1 MSAITP
7 KPEVPKPEV
16 PKLEVRGVS
25 KNFGSLTAVA
35 DVSMRVEHGELRAVI
50 GPNGA
55 GKTTF
60 FNLITGFFPP
70 TAGDILLDGKN
81 INRVPAAGRVKLGMG
96 RTFQITEI
104 FPELTVRENARIAV
118 ETGLGFSLRGWL
130 NRAERQR
137 VADASDEVMTMAN
150 LTPKADR
157 LVGELSHGDQRSAEI
172 AMALAL
178 KPSLLLLDEPTAG
191 MGDEETYQVTG
202 LIRRLHRESRY
213 TIVLIEHD
221 MRVVFHLADHIS
233 VLAEGRLLAEG
244 TPAEIAANEHV
255 QNAYLGKAE

>member
-1 MSAITP
+1 MSGATI
-7 KPEVPKPEV
+7 
-16 PKLEVRGVS
+16 KLEVRNAS
-25 KNFGSLTAVA
+25 KNFGSLRAVS
-35 DVSMRVEHGELRAVI
+35 DVSMRVESGELRAII

-70 TAGDILLDGKN
+70 TAGEILLDGAN
-81 INRVPAAGRVKLGMG
+81 ISRVTAAGRVKLGMG

-104 FPELTVRENARIAV
+104 FPELTVRENTRIAV
-118 ETGLGFSLRGWL
+118 ETGLGFSLRAWL
-130 NRAERQR
+130 GAGDRKR
-137 VADASDEVMTMAN
+137 VADTSDEVLALAN
-150 LTPKADR
+150 LTAKADR
-157 LVGELSHGDQRSAEI
+157 LVGELSHGDQRAAEI

-191 MGDEETYQVTG
+191 MGDEETYQVTN
-202 LIRRLHRESRY
+202 LIRRLHRDSKY

-221 MRVVFHLADHIS
+221 MRVVFHLADRIS
-233 VLAEGRLLAEG
+233 VLTEGTLLAEG
-244 TPAEIAANEHV
+244 TPEEITNNEHV

>member
-1 MSAITP
+1 MNGVAA
-7 KPEVPKPEV
+7 
-16 PKLEVRGVS
+16 KLEVRNAS
-25 KNFGSLTAVA
+25 KNFGSLRAVS
-35 DVSMRVEHGELRAVI
+35 DVSMRVENGELRAII

-70 TAGDILLDGKN
+70 TSGEILLDGAN
-81 INRVPAAGRVKLGMG
+81 INGVAAAARVKLGMG

-118 ETGLGFSLRGWL
+118 ETGLGFSLRAWL
-130 NRAERQR
+130 GAADKQR
-137 VADASDEVMTMAN
+137 VAEASDEVLAMAN
-150 LTPKADR
+150 LTAKADR
-157 LVGELSHGDQRSAEI
+157 LVGELSHGDQRAAEI

-191 MGDEETYQVTG
+191 MGDEETYQVTN
-202 LIRRLHRESRY
+202 LIRRLHRDSKY

-221 MRVVFHLADHIS
+221 MRVVFHLADRIS
-233 VLAEGRLLAEG
+233 VLAEGKLLAEG
-244 TPAEIAANEHV
+244 APEEITRNEHV

>member
-1 MSAITP
+1 VSNTA
-7 KPEVPKPEV
+7 
-16 PKLEVRGVS
+16 PKLEVRNAT
-25 KNFGSLTAVA
+25 KNFGNLRAVS
-35 DVSMRVEHGELRAVI
+35 DVSMRVESGELRAII

-70 TAGDILLDGKN
+70 SAGDILLDGRN
-81 INRVPAAGRVKLGMG
+81 INRVPAAGRVKMGMG

-104 FPELTVRENARIAV
+104 FPELTVRENTRIAV
-118 ETGLGFSLRGWL
+118 ETGLGFSLHAWL
-130 NRAERQR
+130 TGTDKKR
-137 VADASDEVMTMAN
+137 VADASEEVMGLAN
-150 LTPKADR
+150 LTSKADR
-157 LVGELSHGDQRSAEI
+157 LVGELSHGDQRSTEI

-191 MGDEETYQVTG
+191 MGDEETFQITG
-202 LIRRLHRESRY
+202 LIRRLHRDSKY

-244 TPAEIAANEHV
+244 TPKEIGANEHV

>member
-1 MSAITP
+1 MSA
-7 KPEVPKPEV
+7 
-16 PKLEVRGVS
+16 PKLEVRNAG
-25 KNFGSLTAVA
+25 KNFGSLVAVSG
-35 DVSMRVEHGELRAVI
+35 VSMRVESGELRAII

-70 TAGDILLDGKN
+70 SSGDILLDGEN
-81 INRVPAAGRVKLGMG
+81 INKVTAAGRVKMGMG

-118 ETGLGFSLRGWL
+118 ETGLGYSLRPWL
-130 NRAERQR
+130 NAADRKR

-157 LVGELSHGDQRSAEI
+157 LVGELSHGDQRSTEI
-172 AMALAL
+172 AMTLAL

-202 LIRRLHRESRY
+202 LIRRLHRESTS
-213 TIVLIEHD
+213 TIVLIEPD
-221 MRVVFHLADHIS
+221 MRVVVHLADRIS
-233 VLAEGRLLAEG
+233 VLGEGKLLAEG
-244 TPAEIAANEHV
+244 TPKEISENELV

>member
-1 MSAITP
+1 MAP
-7 KPEVPKPEV
+7 
-16 PKLEVRGVS
+16 PKLEVRNVS
-25 KNFGSLTAVA
+25 KHFGNLVAVSGM
-35 DVSMRVEHGELRAVI
+35 SMAVENGELRAII

-70 TAGDILLDGKN
+70 SSGDILLDGRK
-81 INRVPAAGRVKLGMG
+81 INTVTAAGRVKMGIG

-104 FPELTVRENARIAV
+104 FPELTARENVRIAV
-118 ETGLGFSLRGWL
+118 ETGLGFSLRAWL
-130 NRAERQR
+130 NATDKKR

-150 LTPKADR
+150 LMAKADR

-202 LIRRLHRESRY
+202 LIRRLHRDSKY

-221 MRVVFHLADHIS
+221 MRVVFHLADRIT
-233 VLAEGRLLAEG
+233 VLAEGKLLAEG
-244 TPAEIAANEHV
+244 TPREISENEHV